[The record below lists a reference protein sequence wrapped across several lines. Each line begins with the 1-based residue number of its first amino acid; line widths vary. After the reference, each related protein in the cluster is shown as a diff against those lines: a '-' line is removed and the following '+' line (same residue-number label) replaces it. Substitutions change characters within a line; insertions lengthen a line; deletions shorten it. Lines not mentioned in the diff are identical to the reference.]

1 MQLLLFHGF
10 WKLWCWYF
18 TQLQVDI
25 VTSWTV
31 QLALKKWYKFRL
43 LGNFINIIK
52 VELRVWWRIFCGCK
66 KFLCDLL
73 MLLKYAFI
81 LIKPVCFMK
90 KQKITLKAS
99 RIANVFSGQ

>member
-52 VELRVWWRIFCGCK
+52 VELRVWWRIFVVVKSFCVI
-66 KFLCDLL
+66 F
-73 MLLKYAFI
+73 
-81 LIKPVCFMK
+81 
-90 KQKITLKAS
+90 
-99 RIANVFSGQ
+99 